1 MVCVSSGFICPAA
14 GAARVAVIRAMRLLD
29 VGDLKFKLNCGERS
43 TMGTPLS
50 LNSLFG
56 VWSEAMARNEPTIA
70 FEVRNGRG
78 RFLFMMFFDPEDKA
92 TKDRLL
98 VFLQNTRHMLELT
111 LYGAHERGQFDI
123 YLKRR
128 DVDAIKRE
136 LELEGDTGLPFDE
149 ARFVSALN
157 AVLPASLPLAA
168 KVETL
173 RANMPAIQ
181 DRLSTILDD
190 HHKTELIGERQ
201 LPQQQ
206 RPREKTL
213 RKLYLYST
221 DAPEAVAVYIEG
233 LKKRN
238 CTLAW
243 RVPGTA

>member
-1 MVCVSSGFICPAA
+1 
-14 GAARVAVIRAMRLLD
+14 
-29 VGDLKFKLNCGERS
+29 
-43 TMGTPLS
+43 MGTPLS
-50 LNSLFG
+50 LNGLFG

-78 RFLFMMFFDPEDKA
+78 RFLFMMFFDPDDKA
-92 TKDRLL
+92 TSDRLL
-98 VFLQNTRHMLELT
+98 VFLQNTRHMLELK
-111 LYGAHERGQFDI
+111 LYWAHERGQFDI
-123 YLKRR
+123 YLKRQ

-136 LELEGDTGLPFDE
+136 LELAGDAGLPFDE

-157 AVLPASLPLAA
+157 AVLPVSLPLAE

-173 RANMPAIQ
+173 RTNMQVIR

-190 HHKTELIGERQ
+190 HNKTELIGEKQ
-201 LPQQQ
+201 LPHQQ

-221 DAPEAVAVYIEG
+221 DAPEAVAIYIEN

-243 RVPGTA
+243 RVPGTV

>member
-1 MVCVSSGFICPAA
+1 
-14 GAARVAVIRAMRLLD
+14 
-29 VGDLKFKLNCGERS
+29 
-43 TMGTPLS
+43 MGTPLS
-50 LNSLFG
+50 LNGLFS

-78 RFLFMMFFDPEDKA
+78 RFLLMMFFDPEDKA

-98 VFLQNTRHMLELT
+98 VFLQNTRHMLELK

-123 YLKRR
+123 YLKGQ
-128 DVDAIKRE
+128 DVAAIKRE
-136 LELEGDTGLPFDE
+136 LELAGDTGLPFDE

-181 DRLSTILDD
+181 DRLSTILEE
-190 HHKTELIGERQ
+190 HNKTELIGEKQ
-201 LPQQQ
+201 LQPP
-206 RPREKTL
+206 RGPREKTL

-221 DAPEAVAVYIEG
+221 DAPEAVAAYIER